1 MSSSS
6 KTLHLEPID
15 TIHHTKLERVTD
27 LLTESMIDD
36 MTDRL
41 SYWLPQSFA
50 LCLTEWMAFTESKF
64 QILATLLQSSIVQ
77 VFQSSGF
84 FTSVLYIKNC
94 WLSDFFAEPKIVFRW
109 WVMFSMQHVVFRS
122 NFRTSDCTV
131 LRPDICFSVLFSNA
145 LPFPRQY
152 LVLHLSLTQFP
163 KYFSL
168 MSIDVSL
175 QCSIEVNDFD
185 VTSPAKHSV
194 TVYSSGVSHDGPSK
208 TFWLQ

>member
-94 WLSDFFAEPKIVFRW
+94 WLSDFFAEQKLSFGDESCSVCSTLSLEVI
-109 WVMFSMQHVVFRS
+109 SELQTALS
-122 NFRTSDCTV
+122 SDLTFAF
-131 LRPDICFSVLFSNA
+131 LCFSPMLF
-145 LPFPRQY
+145 PFPDNIWCFICHSRNSQSI
-152 LVLHLSLTQFP
+152 LVWWAS
-163 KYFSL
+163 
-168 MSIDVSL
+168 
-175 QCSIEVNDFD
+175 
-185 VTSPAKHSV
+185 TSHYSV
-194 TVYSSGVSHDGPSK
+194 VLK
-208 TFWLQ
+208 